1 MNKTSYLNHIQGLR
15 AIAVIFVIFYHLTKN
30 FSFGYVGVDIFF
42 VISGFVIS
50 KSIYENLNN
59 KNYIIYF
66 FFKRLRRILPVL
78 LFVLIIS
85 MIAYLILGNLVNSD
99 RVIKT
104 FIASTLGISN
114 IYFLRNKEDYF
125 AENLDNLFIHT
136 WSLGVEEQFYFFLSV
151 FIFNYFFFKE
161 RKYIFIFFILNYYS
175 IFNIFYYRK

>member
-30 FSFGYVGVDIFF
+30 FSFGYLGVDIFF

-104 FIASTLGISN
+104 FITSTLGISN

-136 WSLGVEEQFYFFLSV
+136 WSLGVEEQFYFFYPFL
-151 FIFNYFFFKE
+151 FLI
-161 RKYIFIFFILNYYS
+161 IFF
-175 IFNIFYYRK
+175 

>member
-78 LFVLIIS
+78 LFVLVIS
-85 MIAYLILGNLVNSD
+85 MIAYFILGNLVNSD

-104 FIASTLGISN
+104 FINTSYSIYLWHSPLQLTFIITFSYFNISLELFKN
-114 IYFLRNKEDYF
+114 FFYFLIF
-125 AENLDNLFIHT
+125 LVTLFIISII
-136 WSLGVEEQFYFFLSV
+136 SLKKFEKPCKKLIE
-151 FIFNYFFFKE
+151 NYF
-161 RKYIFIFFILNYYS
+161 
-175 IFNIFYYRK
+175 